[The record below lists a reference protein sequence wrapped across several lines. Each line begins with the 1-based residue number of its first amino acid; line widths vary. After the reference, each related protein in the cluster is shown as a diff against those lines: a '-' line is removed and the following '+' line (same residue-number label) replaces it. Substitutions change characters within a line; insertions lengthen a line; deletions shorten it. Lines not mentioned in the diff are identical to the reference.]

1 MQKASYGSK
10 TYLVD
15 VTDKIT
21 NNGLTL
27 GNDYNS
33 VLQDPCFGVVKE
45 LHIEGQGFSKV
56 SLKENTPFTLNKNS
70 AIYPPL
76 FLVYSCKAKDEELVL
91 SQVESFSCSG
101 LSALSTLYIEICGE
115 GGEKLR
121 STLLYLFPEA
131 FITLHEEETPEYFG
145 TLRLWQLGQEQGNA
159 FVLYC
164 LSSDHTR
171 VQSGKRNSL
180 DKDIFAELVSN
191 WSACVDILNLF
202 SSLNKLGWRAGRQG
216 WIWHNVFWVK
226 TSYLKECEK
235 PVLTKNKYYYEYWL
249 ARRVRNPEL
258 VQTETVLKSLNN
270 SDYILSLNDCCSM
283 SKEKCNIGESYYD

>member
-1 MQKASYGSK
+1 MQKAFYGSK
-10 TYLVD
+10 TCLVE

-21 NNGLTL
+21 NNGLAL
-27 GNDYNS
+27 GSDYNS
-33 VLQDPCFGVVKE
+33 TLGDPCFGVVKE

-56 SLKENTPFTLNKNS
+56 SLKENTPFALHVKNQDYS
-70 AIYPPL
+70 L
-76 FLVYSCKAKDEELVL
+76 HVLYSCKAKDEELVL
-91 SQVESFSCSG
+91 SQVESFSSSG
-101 LSALSTLYIEICGE
+101 LSSLANLHLEICGE
-115 GGEKLR
+115 GGEKLK

-131 FITLHEEETPEYFG
+131 DISLHEEETPEYHG
-145 TLRLWQLGQEQGNA
+145 TSRLWHLGQEHKNA
-159 FVLYC
+159 LILYC

-171 VQSGKRNSL
+171 VLNGKRNSL
-180 DKDIFAELVSN
+180 DKDIFAELVGN
-191 WSACVDILNLF
+191 WSSCVDILSLF

-226 TSYLKECEK
+226 SSYLRECEK

-258 VQTETVLKSLNN
+258 VQAETVLKSLNN
-270 SDYILSLNDCCSM
+270 SDYILSLQDCCSM

>member
-10 TYLVD
+10 TSMVD
-15 VTDKIT
+15 VTEKIVG
-21 NNGLTL
+21 NGLSL

-56 SLKENTPFTLNKNS
+56 SLKENTPFTLEGKNIDYS
-70 AIYPPL
+70 L
-76 FLVYSCKAKDEELVL
+76 HVVYSCKAKDEELVL
-91 SQVESFSCSG
+91 SQVESFSSSG
-101 LSALSTLYIEICGE
+101 LSSLATMHIEICGE

-131 FITLHEEETPEYFG
+131 NITLHEEETPEYFG
-145 TLRLWQLGQEQGNA
+145 ISRVWKLGQDLTNA
-159 FVLYC
+159 LVFYC

-180 DKDIFAELVSN
+180 DKDIFAELVGN
-191 WSACVDILNLF
+191 WPVCVDILYLF

-216 WIWHNVFWVK
+216 WIWHNVFWAK

-235 PVLTKNKYYYEYWL
+235 PLLTKNKYYYEYWL
-249 ARRVRNPEL
+249 ARRVRNPGQSQ
-258 VQTETVLKSLNN
+258 VETVLKSLNN